1 LDWASHLLSS
11 NQLFDMNFNFKDFT
25 FLSNSQAYFSYEM
38 NLHLFD
44 CVICKN
50 IKVMIQEVGL
60 GGSTSLG

>member
-1 LDWASHLLSS
+1 
-11 NQLFDMNFNFKDFT
+11 MNFNFKDFT